1 MNDTFDNHDDN
12 AQTELNQLICQ
23 ALAANDLPLPNRDGL
38 RTRLLSRAA
47 ASGRAEAGWITVRAR
62 GGTWRAVKSGVR
74 VKMLWDAPHSS
85 SVLIELAAGASLPVH
100 RHASLEEGIVLS
112 GGFELNGRQLR
123 PGDYHMS
130 HAGSRHGRITSR
142 QGVVAYLRGTSL
154 GHTGAMLGELVGG
167 LFPGAGEPPLTI
179 SAADGIWEA
188 LADGVASKTLCCDG
202 EMVSR
207 FIRLQ
212 PGAGLPAQRSDGDEE
227 CMMLEGDAYFGD
239 RLVCAGDF
247 HLTRE
252 GGEPVALTSDNGALL
267 FVRSRIVSGAR

>member
-1 MNDTFDNHDDN
+1 MNDTFDDHDDN
-12 AQTELNQLICQ
+12 IQAELNQLICQ
-23 ALAANDLPLPNRDGL
+23 ALAANDTPLPNRDGL
-38 RTRLLSRAA
+38 RTRLLSRTT
-47 ASGRAEAGWITVRAR
+47 ASDRAEAGWLTVRAR
-62 GGTWRAVKSGVR
+62 SGNWRTVKSGVR
-74 VKMLWDAPHSS
+74 VKMLWNAPHSS
-85 SVLIELAAGASLPVH
+85 SVLIELAPGASLPVH

-112 GGFELNGRQLR
+112 GSFEIDGKQLG

-167 LFPGAGEPPLTI
+167 LLPGAGEPPLTI
-179 SAADGIWEA
+179 GADDGVWETI
-188 LADGVASKTLCCDG
+188 ADGVESKTLCRDG

-207 FIRLQ
+207 YLRLQ
-212 PGAGLPAQRSDGDEE
+212 PGARLPVQRTDSDEE

-247 HLTRE
+247 HLMRADS
-252 GGEPVALTSDNGALL
+252 EPAALASDNGALL
-267 FVRSRIVSGAR
+267 FVRSRMAWGSR

>member
-62 GGTWRAVKSGVR
+62 GDTWRAVKSGVR

-188 LADGVASKTLCCDG
+188 LADGGASKTLCCDG

-227 CMMLEGDAYFGD
+227 CMMIEGDAYFGD

-247 HLTRE
+247 HLTRA
-252 GGEPVALTSDNGALL
+252 GGEQAALTSDNGALL